1 MNNPLQR
8 KMFRQAGMS
17 KQPMGI
23 LASSPELMTTAQ
35 KAMMSGQPVMAQSGK
50 FISTAPTVGFGSNN
64 QTYIPLQQQM
74 VDPRILNKS
83 EAPSSSLQNY
93 INSMSNAIKTKEER
107 VIQKDESPLS
117 AFGDEGRNI
126 TFAQKGFPLT
136 YLLKGKSGRQEE
148 FDEAGDEARAYYE
161 GKTKGMI
168 PDNIYAEPFKKD
180 DNKSSG
186 IGGSDQINTSTKT
199 ALEKAVA
206 KVTSD
211 TEVQQQISE
220 ENAIAGVDNSG
231 RDFTEEQE
239 KIEKK
244 KSVPELGGNDYG
256 LGVKKNGNKNNLSSN
271 VTSDNT
277 SVNAGVIDLN
287 KMIAGSTPGS
297 SENINANKKINS
309 LISKTIADNKIDQAT
324 DLNIIS
330 HGGADEETIKKLTP
344 KEKKELLEQ
353 QLDSYYGQ
361 NAKKMGLEDDLKGMN
376 LIMLGLRIA
385 AGESPNAMTNIA
397 KGAVTTMEDVA
408 KQKKEKLEILQ
419 DRENFIVKT
428 LIGRDDKEIDQKN
441 RLESKKIDQKHD
453 VSMFKMQ
460 DSATTKRDIR
470 NMNFQNLI
478 NDKNNLFKLGLK
490 NIDLKM
496 HGEKLKNS
504 MNIAVMGIE
513 TQEKI
518 TLAGIKASQD
528 ALKFKT
534 ITQQEHAE
542 NMFKLN
548 KELDLEK
555 AMIGN
560 MPKGYALGLM
570 EGKKKG
576 LTGEKLAD
584 FAATQGSKFAKSRTL
599 TGSETLKGSLFG
611 IVEAQ
616 VKDGISIDEALKNTL
631 KNPDFQKLHQ
641 TELTNLGLFNQ
652 PSAPTLKSLGL
663 PEMPEKTVL
672 GQDGKPYT
680 GSGPKFIVGPGGTIQ
695 KG

>member
-1 MNNPLQR
+1 MNNPLDR

-35 KAMMSGQPVMAQSGK
+35 KAMMSGQPVTANNGRAN

-64 QTYIPLQQQM
+64 QPYIPLNQQS
-74 VDPRILNKS
+74 VDPRIRNKS

-93 INSMSNAIKTKEER
+93 INSMSNAIKTKDER

-117 AFGDEGRNI
+117 AFGDEGRSIKN
-126 TFAQKGFPLT
+126 AQKGFPLS

-148 FDEAGDEARAYYE
+148 FDEAGDETRAYYE

-206 KVTSD
+206 KVTNES
-211 TEVQQQISE
+211 EYKQQVSE
-220 ENAIAGVDNSG
+220 ENAIAGTDVN
-231 RDFTEEQE
+231 E
-239 KIEKK
+239 KGVI
-244 KSVPELGGNDYG
+244 KSDARIVPELGGNDYG
-256 LGVKKNGNKNNLSSN
+256 IGAKKKGDKNNLSSN

-287 KMIAGSTPGS
+287 KTIAGSTPGS

-309 LISKTIADNKIDQAT
+309 LISKTIADNKINEAT
-324 DLNIIS
+324 DLNIIA
-330 HGGADEETIKKLTP
+330 HGGADEETIKELSP
-344 KEKKELLEQ
+344 KQKRELLEK
-353 QLDSYYGQ
+353 QLDSYYGK
-361 NAKKMGLEDDLKGMN
+361 NAKKMGLEDDLEGMN

-397 KGAVTTMEDVA
+397 KGALTTMEDVA
-408 KQKKEKLEILQ
+408 KQKKEKLQVLQ

-460 DSATTKRDIR
+460 DSATTKKDIR
-470 NMNFQNLI
+470 NMNFQVLI

-490 NIDLKM
+490 NVDLKM
-496 HGEKLKNS
+496 HGQKLKNS

-513 TQEKI
+513 SAEAR
-518 TLAGIKASQD
+518 TLAGIQSSEKM
-528 ALKFKT
+528 LEFKQ
-534 ITQQEHAE
+534 ISSEQHAE
-542 NMFKLN
+542 KIFQLN

-584 FAATQGSKFAKSRTL
+584 FAATQGNKFAKSRTL

-616 VKDGISIDEALKNTL
+616 VKDGISIDDALRNTL
-631 KNPDFQKLHQ
+631 ANKDFQMLHQ
-641 TELTNLGLFNQ
+641 KELTILGLYNQ
-652 PSAPTLKSLGL
+652 PKAGNNVPGFKPNSL
-663 PEMPEKTVL
+663 TV
-672 GQDGKPYT
+672 
-680 GSGPKFIVGPGGTIQ
+680 SNN
-695 KG
+695 

>member
-1 MNNPLQR
+1 MNNPLNR
-8 KMFRQAGMS
+8 SMFRQAGMS

-35 KAMMSGQPVMAQSGK
+35 KAMASGQPVTANNGRAN

-64 QTYIPLQQQM
+64 QPYIPLNQQS
-74 VDPRILNKS
+74 VDPRIRNKS
-83 EAPSSSLQNY
+83 GAPSSSLQNY

-117 AFGDEGRNI
+117 AFGDEGRSINN
-126 TFAQKGFPLT
+126 AQKGFPLS
-136 YLLKGKSGRQEE
+136 YLLKGKPGRQEE

-206 KVTSD
+206 KVTNES
-211 TEVQQQISE
+211 EYEQQVSE
-220 ENAIAGVDNSG
+220 ENAIAGTDVYGKETSATSQAQLVN
-231 RDFTEEQE
+231 E
-239 KIEKK
+239 KGVI
-244 KSVPELGGNDYG
+244 KSDARIVPELGGNDYG
-256 LGVKKNGNKNNLSSN
+256 LGVKKKGDKNNLSSN
-271 VTSDNT
+271 VSSDNT

-287 KMIAGSTPGS
+287 KTIAGSTPGS

-309 LISKTIADNKIDQAT
+309 LISKTIADNKINEAT
-324 DLNIIS
+324 DLNIIA
-330 HGGADEETIKKLTP
+330 HGGADEETIKELSP
-344 KEKKELLEQ
+344 KQKRELLEK
-353 QLDSYYGQ
+353 QLDSYYGK
-361 NAKKMGLEDDLKGMN
+361 NAKKMGLEDDLEGMN

-397 KGAVTTMEDVA
+397 KGALTTMEDVA
-408 KQKKEKLEILQ
+408 KQKKEKLQVLQ

-460 DSATTKRDIR
+460 DSATTKKDIR
-470 NMNFQNLI
+470 NMNFQVLI

-490 NIDLKM
+490 NVDLKM
-496 HGEKLKNS
+496 HGQKLKNS
-504 MNIAVMGIE
+504 MNIAVMGVE

-584 FAATQGSKFAKSRTL
+584 FAATQGNKFAKSRTL

-616 VKDGISIDEALKNTL
+616 VKDGISIDDALKNTL
-631 KNPDFQKLHQ
+631 ANKDFQMLHQ
-641 TELTNLGLFNQ
+641 KELTLLGLYNQ
-652 PSAPTLKSLGL
+652 PNAGNNVPGFKPNSL
-663 PEMPEKTVL
+663 TV
-672 GQDGKPYT
+672 
-680 GSGPKFIVGPGGTIQ
+680 SNN
-695 KG
+695 

>member
-1 MNNPLQR
+1 MNDPLKR
-8 KMFRQAGMS
+8 KMFRQVGMS
-17 KQPMGI
+17 KQPIGI

-35 KAMMSGQPVMAQSGK
+35 KAMASGQPIKAKSATSVNFMPQLNLVPGTNRK
-50 FISTAPTVGFGSNN
+50 TPFGG
-64 QTYIPLQQQM
+64 Y
-74 VDPRILNKS
+74 
-83 EAPSSSLQNY
+83 E
-93 INSMSNAIKTKEER
+93 TKKKE
-107 VIQKDESPLS
+107 ESPLS
-117 AFGDEGRNI
+117 AFGGEGPYISPMIATTGSRDFLYELGGDRVKKQI
-126 TFAQKGFPLT
+126 
-136 YLLKGKSGRQEE
+136 
-148 FDEAGDEARAYYE
+148 FDKAGEDAKKYYE
-161 GKTKGMI
+161 AQRKGML
-168 PDNIYAEPFKKD
+168 PDEINAKPIKKD

-186 IGGSDQINTSTKT
+186 ISGADIINTSTAN

-297 SENINANKKINS
+297 SENINANKKINN
-309 LISKTIADNKIDQAT
+309 LISKTIADKKVKEAT
-324 DLNIIS
+324 DLNLIAS
-330 HGGADEETIKKLTP
+330 GAADEETV
-344 KEKKELLEQ
+344 KELSDDEKALKLKERIKTMFGKDTDQ
-353 QLDSYYGQ
+353 
-361 NAKKMGLEDDLKGMN
+361 MGLESDLEGMN
-376 LIMLGLRIA
+376 LVMLGLRIA

-397 KGAVTTMEDVA
+397 KGALASMEDVA
-408 KQKKEKLEILQ
+408 AQKKEKLAKMEKIDALVVSTLLG
-419 DRENFIVKT
+419 RE
-428 LIGRDDKEIDQKN
+428 DKEIDQKN

-460 DSATTKRDIR
+460 DSASTKKDIR
-470 NMNFQNLI
+470 NMNFQVLI

-504 MNIAVMGIE
+504 MNIAVMNLE
-513 TQEKI
+513 SAEKR
-518 TLAGIKASQD
+518 TLAQIQSSEKM
-528 ALKFKT
+528 LEFKQ
-534 ITQQEHAE
+534 ISSEQHAE
-542 NMFKLN
+542 KLFQLN

-555 AMIGN
+555 AMISN

-631 KNPDFQKLHQ
+631 NNPDFQKLHQ
-641 TELTNLGLFNQ
+641 TELTKLGLFNK
-652 PSAPTLKSLGL
+652 PSAPTLASLGL
-663 PEMPEKTVL
+663 GEMPEGTVL

-680 GSGPKFIVGPGGTIQ
+680 GSGPKFVVGAGGTIQ